1 MYPDFK
7 QAAAHSR
14 YTHQAIRRREDNV
27 NGSFWGFRIT
37 EHAPQVG
44 DMVCLPR
51 GSFKA
56 TYDHA
61 TTENQFSSHN
71 DIVIAVR
78 DDHVSTLGGNVS
90 HTVKRKTF
98 SIDANGFLKSSHNG
112 PYAVMRNNL

>member
-1 MYPDFK
+1 
-7 QAAAHSR
+7 
-14 YTHQAIRRREDNV
+14 
-27 NGSFWGFRIT
+27 
-37 EHAPQVG
+37 
-44 DMVCLPR
+44 
-51 GSFKA
+51 FKA